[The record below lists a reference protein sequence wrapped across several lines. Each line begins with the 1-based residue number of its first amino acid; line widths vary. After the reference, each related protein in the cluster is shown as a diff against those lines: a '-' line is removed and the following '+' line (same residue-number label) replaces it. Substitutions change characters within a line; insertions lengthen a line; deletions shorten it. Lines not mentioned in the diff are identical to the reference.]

1 MNNEPIISFTAKA
14 IQHIN
19 KSLIKMPQGGFR
31 LSIKKTGCSGYEY
44 LPEIRAE
51 PKSGDIEYIT
61 EEGLRVFV
69 DSKFLRVL
77 QGTVVDIEKK
87 ILGQQQLTFKNPHV
101 DSACGCG
108 KSVHFTEGPGEDSN
122 AQ

>member
-1 MNNEPIISFTAKA
+1 MSHEPVLSFTAKA
-14 IQHIN
+14 IEHIN
-19 KSLIKMPQGGFR
+19 KSLVKLPQGGFR
-31 LSIKKTGCSGYEY
+31 LSIKKTGCSGWQY
-44 LPEIRAE
+44 LPEILRE

-61 EEGLRVFV
+61 AEGLRVFV

-87 ILGQQQLTFKNPHV
+87 MLGQQQLTFKNPHV

-108 KSVHFTEGPGEDSN
+108 ESVHFTEDPN